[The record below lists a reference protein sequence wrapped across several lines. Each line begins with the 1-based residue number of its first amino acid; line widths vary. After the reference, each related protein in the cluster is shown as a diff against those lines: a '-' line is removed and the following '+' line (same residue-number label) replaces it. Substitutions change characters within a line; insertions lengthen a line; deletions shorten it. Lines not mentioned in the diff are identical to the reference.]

1 MTEEFRVL
9 TDDEDHAIAKVLNAL
24 PNSLSGLY
32 KEPDPWPLGKL
43 RVRSVMDSNAITIEV
58 LNPPTKQAEHIL
70 LRVLPRVLELFLEKN
85 KDYADWP
92 DLGVRGEFVELWRK
106 VHKLKR
112 ALWDDQELVSEQWD
126 EIIMDMVGHCLLALK
141 NLS

>member
-1 MTEEFRVL
+1 MPNPL
-9 TDDEDHAIAKVLNAL
+9 PDELDRYAAKIIRGG
-24 PNSLSGLY
+24 SLVNEPEA
-32 KEPDPWPLGKL
+32 EPDPWPAGKL
-43 RVRSVMDSNAITIEV
+43 RVRAFVDNGAFTLEV
-58 LNPPTKQAEHIL
+58 LNPPTAQAEHIL
-70 LRVLPRVLELFLEKN
+70 LHVLPEVLELFLKKN

>member
-1 MTEEFRVL
+1 MPNPL
-9 TDDEDHAIAKVLNAL
+9 PDELDHYAAKIIRGG
-24 PNSLSGLY
+24 SLVN
-32 KEPDPWPLGKL
+32 EPDPWPAGKL

>member
-32 KEPDPWPLGKL
+32 KEPEPWPAGKL
-43 RVRSVMDSNAITIEV
+43 KVTAVMDNGAITIEV
-58 LNPPTKQAEHIL
+58 LNPPTKQAEQIL
-70 LRVLPRVLELFLEKN
+70 RHVLPRVLELFLVKN

-92 DLGVRGEFVELWRK
+92 DLGVRGEFVEIWRK
-106 VHKLKR
+106 THKLKR
-112 ALWDDQELVSEQWD
+112 ALWDNQELVSEQWD

-141 NLS
+141 NCP